1 MKKNILLV
9 FGLIMASSEAF
20 ASIVQSTT
28 GLSSPQTTITF
39 DEFSIAT
46 NTVITNQYQSLG
58 ATFAPN
64 LVQTPQSS
72 SGFPNLA
79 GGNLGNF
86 SPVVDPFYISFTG
99 VQMDVAFVMVTN
111 PGTSTFT
118 TLLNNVVVEA
128 ASFSTDFTSS
138 NNWYVFNGTFDQIRV
153 DVGGSN
159 SAMLMDNLQ
168 LSNRVP
174 VPATLALL
182 GLGVAGIGYQRR
194 KRETTA

>member
-174 VPATLALL
+174 APATLALL